1 MGPPTT
7 GPAKRHRLSHTLV
20 DELQSEIESGV
31 LAAGERLPTERELCD
46 RFGVSRTVV
55 REAISGLRA
64 GGLVEARQGSGV
76 YVKAADDRP
85 DTAAIFT
92 GGTSDIVAI
101 LEFFEL
107 RQPIETEAAGLA
119 AMRRSAG
126 QEAAIRLAFEHFRS
140 CILRGE
146 STAAADFDLHMAI
159 VVATNNRFYID
170 VLKFLGRKTIP
181 RPMIVAEA
189 GGDPRSYWEMVQ
201 EEHRRIVEAIGAQE
215 PEEARAAM
223 HAHLKSSHNRYMS
236 QLRHDPAGSAG
247 SKPKVG

>member
-1 MGPPTT
+1 MEPSDKA
-7 GPAKRHRLSHTLV
+7 PAKRHRLSHTLI
-20 DELQSEIESGV
+20 DELQREIESGA
-31 LAAGERLPTERELCD
+31 LAAGERLPTEHQLCD

-64 GGLVEARQGSGV
+64 SGLVEARKGRGV
-76 YVKAADDRP
+76 YVRAAEERP
-85 DTAAIFT
+85 DAAAIFT

-140 CILRGE
+140 CVLRGD

-181 RPMIVAEA
+181 RPRIVTEV
-189 GGDPRSYWEMVQ
+189 GGDPRAYWEMVQ
-201 EEHRRIVEAIGAQE
+201 EEHRRIVDAIGAQE

-223 HAHLKSSHNRYMS
+223 RAHLKSSHNRYMS
-236 QLRHDPAGSAG
+236 QLRHDADGSAN
-247 SKPKVG
+247 SQS